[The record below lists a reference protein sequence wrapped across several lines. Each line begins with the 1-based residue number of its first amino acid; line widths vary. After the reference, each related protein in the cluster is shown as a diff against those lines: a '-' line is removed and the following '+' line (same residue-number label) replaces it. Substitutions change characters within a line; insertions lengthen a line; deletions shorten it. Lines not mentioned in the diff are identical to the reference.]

1 MKKRMIPILLSLVL
15 LLSLIPVG
23 FALAD
28 TTTEEEILQQRR
40 QQVFDVMWDMGTVLW
55 CATEDFTYTFA
66 TSTVNI
72 KAGRLYRGIP
82 YTHARGT
89 YEAFMEYMGEA
100 DAKGVHEAIDLNPEM
115 LSGSSL
121 TARVGNDC
129 SGAANSAY
137 GSISPTI
144 KQAGASTQVPAN
156 GFPRVALDK
165 YVVKPSEDT
174 NSDGKDVC
182 VANGEQVM
190 YSIYAEAQLAD
201 LWVCSGHTMMNHYVD
216 VKYNDDGTI
225 NGEESTAV
233 VVHQTPGYIRA
244 TTSSAYYTSGE
255 FSEANYGEKVY
266 KCFGVDEPKTFAW
279 LYESG
284 YMPVTC
290 KELIDASPVEA
301 STVSDSQTE
310 HSYKTLLSG
319 TISSNYQIDSV
330 TMTITNENGVPL
342 QQGTARCYRSD
353 GNGTNSDMVYDLSR
367 LRYENPEKMMGV
379 INPNLLGVGNYHCR
393 VDVRLFNGDVHE
405 KVRDFDFAVA
415 KDDLC
420 EGWVDNSN
428 ISDKFA
434 AGTTKAVC
442 PTCGGEAVEWIP
454 LPEINAEK
462 SLIAGTHYYLTG
474 DINNSSYYKV
484 GGNNTEIK
492 TCIHLN
498 GHDLTS
504 TIRVVQMAMWGRL
517 HIMGNGKVVGGGTN
531 ESYGSTIAFASANA
545 EVHLH
550 GGTYGHAAST
560 TRPTVFVKPESYANA
575 TVYLYGGATLCR
587 MNGAIGP
594 NVDMG
599 NGYFYMKGGLIT
611 GGWNPD
617 GNGGNIVIRNTLQKN
632 FVVSGGIIAE
642 GLAKYGGNVY
652 ITGSTSLFTMEGGE
666 VYLGIAGYPKKT
678 GAGGNIYVED
688 KGVVKLSGGTV
699 SYGKAYNGGGNIFVK
714 GGAKATVGGIVE
726 KGNGDYGGSGSEAGG
741 NIYLIEDGS
750 SLTVTGTV
758 RDNFAVST
766 GGNIFGS
773 LNTNIT
779 IDGGTV
785 SGGVASN
792 RGGNVYITNTGGTL
806 LIKNKG
812 KVENGSAPNGGN
824 VGTNIAA
831 TITLESGSITGGTAS
846 DLGNNIRLH
855 ANAKVS
861 VADGVIDGGVYM
873 HTGTLDLSKSASVG
887 SVEFTTGKLRVDNG
901 WTGSAG
907 VKWTAEYGYG
917 DTVASN
923 RGACGTGSTF
933 VAGGSYTG
941 TLTYDGL
948 ETKPNIFGVNGALT
962 VAGAQV
968 VGNTTKWVV
977 DNAAAVTA
985 VQNGEYIKLY
995 TDNALAL
1002 TKDVYVDLNGHT
1014 VAASGTGVLYGMGD
1028 GSAAATCPV
1037 ADTAKLEDCFVAI
1050 ETDGVY
1056 TFHKLDM
1063 ALNAVALRPSTAGV
1077 YYKVRYACDPVL
1089 AQRIGYRGIA
1099 MSVASMPTENF
1110 ANEGHVIYT
1119 KMMGKPA
1126 FTDNAAVENS
1136 CILNNILTAT
1146 TADENDENGRMP
1158 IFARP
1163 YIAIDKDGDGTAD
1176 YTVVADTEQSGSY
1189 SLLDILK
1196 AVDANWAG
1204 YESQQQALKEH
1215 YATWKTWN
1223 VDWDSMLPN
1232 FAK

>member
-1 MKKRMIPILLSLVL
+1 
-15 LLSLIPVG
+15 
-23 FALAD
+23 
-28 TTTEEEILQQRR
+28 
-40 QQVFDVMWDMGTVLW
+40 
-55 CATEDFTYTFA
+55 
-66 TSTVNI
+66 
-72 KAGRLYRGIP
+72 
-82 YTHARGT
+82 
-89 YEAFMEYMGEA
+89 
-100 DAKGVHEAIDLNPEM
+100 
-115 LSGSSL
+115 
-121 TARVGNDC
+121 
-129 SGAANSAY
+129 
-137 GSISPTI
+137 
-144 KQAGASTQVPAN
+144 
-156 GFPRVALDK
+156 
-165 YVVKPSEDT
+165 
-174 NSDGKDVC
+174 
-182 VANGEQVM
+182 
-190 YSIYAEAQLAD
+190 
-201 LWVCSGHTMMNHYVD
+201 
-216 VKYNDDGTI
+216 
-225 NGEESTAV
+225 
-233 VVHQTPGYIRA
+233 
-244 TTSSAYYTSGE
+244 
-255 FSEANYGEKVY
+255 
-266 KCFGVDEPKTFAW
+266 
-279 LYESG
+279 
-284 YMPVTC
+284 
-290 KELIDASPVEA
+290 
-301 STVSDSQTE
+301 
-310 HSYKTLLSG
+310 
-319 TISSNYQIDSV
+319 
-330 TMTITNENGVPL
+330 MTITDENGVPL

-353 GNGTNSDMVYDLSR
+353 GNGTNSDMVYDLSQ

-420 EGWVDNSN
+420 DGWVDNSN

-442 PTCGGEAVEWIP
+442 PSCGGEAVEWKP
-454 LPEINAEK
+454 LPEITATT
-462 SLIAGTHYYLTG
+462 SLDADAHYYLTG
-474 DINNSSYYKV
+474 DINNSSYYSIS
-484 GGNNTEIK
+484 GNKTEIK

-504 TIRVVQMAMWGRL
+504 TSYVVYMNMWSRL
-517 HIMGNGKVVGGGTN
+517 HIMGNGKVVGGGTS
-531 ESYGSTIAFASANA
+531 ESYGSTIAFATSNA
-545 EVHLH
+545 QVHLH

-560 TRPTVFVKPESYANA
+560 TRPTVFVKPGKYAQA
-575 TVYLYGGATLCR
+575 TTYLYGGATLCR

-594 NVDMG
+594 NVDIG
-599 NGYFYMKGGLIT
+599 NGKFYMKGGLIT

-617 GNGGNIVIRNTLQKN
+617 GNGGNVVIQNTTDKTT
-632 FVVSGGIIAE
+632 FTMDGGIIAE

-652 ITGSTSLFTMEGGE
+652 VKNAAGNFVMNDGK

-678 GAGGNIYVED
+678 GAGGNIYAED

-699 SYGKAYNGGGNIFVK
+699 SYGKSYQGGGNIYAK
-714 GGAKATVGGIVE
+714 GGAKVTVGGIVE
-726 KGNGDYGGSGSEAGG
+726 KGNGKYGGSGEVFGG
-741 NIYLIEDGS
+741 NIYLIEEGS

-758 RDNFAVST
+758 RDNFVANY
-766 GGNIFGS
+766 GGNIFCS
-773 LNTNIT
+773 AAAIT

-785 SGGVASN
+785 SGGTASS
-792 RGGNVYITNTGGTL
+792 RGGNFYMTNGTPSL

-812 KVENGSAPNGGN
+812 KVENGTAANGGN
-824 VGTNIAA
+824 IGTNVAA
-831 TITLESGSITGGTAS
+831 TITVESGSITGGTATT
-846 DLGNNIRLH
+846 LGNNIRLH
-855 ANAKVS
+855 AAAKVS

-887 SVEFTTGKLRVDNG
+887 SVEFDTGKLRVDNG
-901 WTGSAG
+901 WSGSAG

-923 RGACGTGSTF
+923 RGVCGTGTTF
-933 VAGGSYTG
+933 AAGGSYTG

-948 ETKPNIFGVNGALT
+948 ETKPNIFGVNGALA

-1002 TKDVYVDLNGHT
+1002 TKGVYVDLNGHT
-1014 VAASGTGVLYGMGD
+1014 VAASGTGMLYGMGD

-1037 ADTAKLEDCFVAI
+1037 ADTAKLKDCHLAI
-1050 ETDGVY
+1050 KTDGVY

-1189 SLLDILK
+1189 SLLDILR

-1232 FAK
+1232 LAK